1 MAYILLLPTPRVEV
15 SAKNSHREE
24 SLWPEKCR
32 DSSRNAR
39 YDWVS
44 LGQRWSSPSLQSL
57 TEYQQLDFTLQVK
70 TKKRKANKSKC
81 PGSTRTADL
90 DRSCCPREK
99 FLFPAFSNPVKKN
112 IWPTPPKVRQPS
124 EVLCPIIQCS
134 VFLLP
139 LTSTTNWRKLQNGR
153 ELPKLQ
159 MGGKKNS
166 ERHNS
171 RKKNHLKIF

>member
-1 MAYILLLPTPRVEV
+1 MAYILLPIPRVEV
-15 SAKNSHREE
+15 SAKKIHWEE
-24 SLWPEKCR
+24 SFWPQ
-32 DSSRNAR
+32 NAGTHPEMLDMTESEPGTEMKFPIPTVTHR
-39 YDWVS
+39 VS
-44 LGQRWSSPSLQSL
+44 ATRLYPPS
-57 TEYQQLDFTLQVK
+57 K
-70 TKKRKANKSKC
+70 NKRKANKSKC

-99 FLFPAFSNPVKKN
+99 FLFPAFSKPVKKN

-124 EVLCPIIQCS
+124 EVLCPIKQCS

-159 MGGKKNS
+159 MGGKKIW
-166 ERHNS
+166 
-171 RKKNHLKIF
+171 KT